1 MNAASILI
9 SGCLFH
15 CERRE
20 KRACLSARPIV
31 RDRTVMMAIVAI
43 KMTKMKCHRASA
55 RRTTEE
61 EDARLQALASSA
73 AARRRKAL
81 ADAKAARRAEATRH
95 AEDDEHA

>member
-15 CERRE
+15 YERRE

-43 KMTKMKCHRASA
+43 KMTKM
-55 RRTTEE
+55 T
-61 EDARLQALASSA
+61 
-73 AARRRKAL
+73 
-81 ADAKAARRAEATRH
+81 
-95 AEDDEHA
+95 